1 MIDGTI
7 KSSIGIGQLLA
18 QGIGD
23 TLRVSLSADPVEE
36 IKVGFSILKSLGLR
50 HRGVNIISCPSCARQ
65 GFDVIDTVKKLED
78 RLSNISEPFT
88 ISIIGCV
95 VNGPGEATMS
105 DIGFTGGGNNS
116 GMLYV
121 DGKQLAK
128 KNNGELIESI
138 VNEVEKKIK
147 QK

>member
-1 MIDGTI
+1 MDGTI

-18 QGIGD
+18 EGIGD

-65 GFDVIDTVKKLED
+65 GFDVIGTVKKLEE
-78 RLSNISEPFT
+78 RLSSISEPFT

-105 DIGFTGGGNNS
+105 DVGFTGGGNDS

-128 KNNGELIESI
+128 RNNEELIDSI